1 MISIPSPVAGD
12 ARDACCSHVCGFVE
26 QIGYFIQMMPF
37 GWRQVLSSGNM
48 AVVLA
53 LTHATNQVI
62 EAQRG
67 MIVARNRSAT

>member
-12 ARDACCSHVCGFVE
+12 ARDACCGHVCGFVE

-37 GWRQVLSSGNM
+37 GWRQVLASGNM

-53 LTHATNQVI
+53 LTHTANQVT

-67 MIVARNRSAT
+67 MMVARNRSSA